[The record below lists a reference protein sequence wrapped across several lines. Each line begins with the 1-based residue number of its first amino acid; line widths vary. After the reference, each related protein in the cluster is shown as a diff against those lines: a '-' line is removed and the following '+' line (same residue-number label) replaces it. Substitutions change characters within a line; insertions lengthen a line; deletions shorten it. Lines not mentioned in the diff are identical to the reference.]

1 MAVFDYV
8 AADAKGRTVIGAVA
22 ANDEAAARAQLER
35 RRLLPLELAPS
46 RGGAANE
53 AADRPGRQKL
63 GARHLTLVTRQLA
76 TLITVTPLEEA
87 LRTIAL
93 QAERPNVKRVLNGV
107 HVGVLEGYRLSDA
120 MRRQGAA
127 FPPLYRAMV
136 AAGEGS
142 GALASILSRLAD
154 LLEREQQVKG
164 KVLTALIYP
173 IVLAVV
179 ALGVIAALMVLVV
192 PKVVDQ
198 FESMNQSLPL
208 LTRMVIGLSNVMIG
222 WGWLAVLLI
231 GLGVLGGA
239 AALRNPAARLA
250 FDGWLLRAPVIGR
263 LTRDLHAAR
272 MARTLS
278 TMIASGVPVLEGL
291 TITARTVPNRRLRRA
306 TEDMAEA
313 VREGGAL
320 SAAMRRAG
328 VFPPILVHMT
338 ASGEGSG
345 RLEPMMERAAEY
357 LEREFET
364 FTAVMLSLL
373 EPAIIV
379 VMGGVVAT
387 IVLSIL
393 LPILQIN
400 TLAMG

>member
-8 AADAKGRTVIGAVA
+8 AADAKGRTVTGAVA

-208 LTRMVIGLSNVMIG
+208 LTRMVIGLSNVIIG

>member
-8 AADAKGRTVIGAVA
+8 AADAKGRTVTGAVTA
-22 ANDEAAARAQLER
+22 TDEAAARAQLER
-35 RRLLPLELAPS
+35 RRLLTLQLAPS
-46 RGGAANE
+46 RGGAASATE
-53 AADRPGRQKL
+53 TQGRAKL
-63 GARHLTLVTRQLA
+63 GGKQLTLVTRQLA
-76 TLITVTPLEEA
+76 TLIAVTPLEEA

-107 HVGVLEGYRLSDA
+107 HAGVLEGYRLSEA

-142 GALASILSRLAD
+142 GALSSILSRLAD

-179 ALGVIAALMVLVV
+179 ALGVITALMTLVV
-192 PKVVDQ
+192 PKVVEQ
-198 FESMNQSLPL
+198 FESMNQGLPL
-208 LTRMVIGLSNVMIG
+208 LTRMVIGLSDFMIG
-222 WGWLAVLLI
+222 WGWLVVLLI
-231 GLGVLGGA
+231 ALGVAGGA
-239 AALRNPAARLA
+239 AALRDPANRLA
-250 FDGWLLRAPVIGR
+250 FDGWLLKAPVTGR

-278 TMIASGVPVLEGL
+278 TLIASGVPVLEGL
-291 TITARTVPNRRLRRA
+291 TITARTVPNRRLRQA
-306 TEDMAEA
+306 TETMAEA

-320 SAAMRRAG
+320 SAAMRRAD

-379 VMGGVVAT
+379 VMGGVVAM

>member
-8 AADAKGRTVIGAVA
+8 AADAKGRTVTGAVA

-222 WGWLAVLLI
+222 WGWLAALLI

-373 EPAIIV
+373 EPAIII